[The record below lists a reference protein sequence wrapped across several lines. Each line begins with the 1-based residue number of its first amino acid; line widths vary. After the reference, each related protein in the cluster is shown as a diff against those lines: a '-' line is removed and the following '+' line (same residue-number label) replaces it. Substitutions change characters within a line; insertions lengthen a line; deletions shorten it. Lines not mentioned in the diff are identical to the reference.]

1 LNDVMQIIQNNTWL
15 FYLIIAWSVIW
26 KAIALWHAARNTQL
40 VWYIVL
46 VVVNT
51 IGILEII
58 YLLFFRKKS
67 SYNYRL

>member
-1 LNDVMQIIQNNTWL
+1 LNDVVQIIQSNPWL
-15 FYLIIAWSVIW
+15 FYLIITWSVIW

-46 VVVNT
+46 IVVNT
-51 IGILEII
+51 VGILEII

-67 SYNYRL
+67 PYSYRI